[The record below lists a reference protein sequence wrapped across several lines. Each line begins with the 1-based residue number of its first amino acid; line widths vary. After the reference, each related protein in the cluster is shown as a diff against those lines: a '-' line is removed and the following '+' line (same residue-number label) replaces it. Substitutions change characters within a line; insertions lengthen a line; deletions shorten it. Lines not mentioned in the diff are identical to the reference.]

1 MDIDPEPP
9 ASNGTSNGTSTP
21 PPAASAQTNFAV
33 PIPNGTTHD
42 QEEAAP
48 APPPH
53 KSNPSSPQP
62 TPADEAEA
70 YKAAGNRF
78 FKEKNYTKAIEQY
91 SKGIYFD
98 ALTCYGLAMTNTR
111 LQLSTSSPILQLS

>member
-1 MDIDPEPP
+1 MSGRNSMDIDQEPP
-9 ASNGTSNGTSTP
+9 ANNGTSTP

-33 PIPNGTTHD
+33 PIPNGTTHEG
-42 QEEAAP
+42 QEAAP

-62 TPADEAEA
+62 TPADEAES

-78 FKEKNYTKAIEQY
+78 FKEKNYAKAIEQY
-91 SKGIYFD
+91 SKGLYIP
-98 ALTCYGLAMTNTR
+98 AAVEGAK
-111 LQLSTSSPILQLS
+111 P